1 MSAKRILLL
10 MAAIACAGHA
20 AAASLYDER
29 SYRPL
34 IADSKAFRVGDVVTV
49 QVVENASAS
58 SASDT
63 TTRRTNDIA
72 GSITHPS
79 GKIATADLA
88 LAGQFDGGGTTERN
102 GKLVA
107 QLTVSVKEVLPNG
120 DLRIGG
126 EQHLTIDNESQR
138 IYLEGRIRPQDV
150 SDANVVVS
158 TRLAD
163 ARIVYLGDGDLSE
176 RQRRGWWRRIV
187 DWLGL

>member
-1 MSAKRILLL
+1 MSAKRILPLL
-10 MAAIACAGHA
+10 AAIAFAGHA
-20 AAASLYDER
+20 AAESLYDER
-29 SYRPL
+29 SFRPL
-34 IADSKAFRVGDVVTV
+34 TADSKAFRVGDVVTV

-63 TTRRTNDIA
+63 TTRRTNDIS
-72 GSITHPS
+72 GSVTHPS

-107 QLTVSVKEVLPNG
+107 QLTVTVKEVLPNG
-120 DLRIGG
+120 DLKIGG

-138 IYLEGRIRPQDV
+138 IYLEGRVRPQDV
-150 SDANVVVS
+150 SDANIVVS

-163 ARIVYLGDGDLSE
+163 AHIVYLGDGDLSE
-176 RQRRGWWRRIV
+176 RQRRSWWRRIV

>member
-1 MSAKRILLL
+1 MSAKRTLLL
-10 MAAIACAGHA
+10 VAAIACAGHA

-138 IYLEGRIRPQDV
+138 IYLEGRVRPQDV

>member
-1 MSAKRILLL
+1 MSAKRILLFV
-10 MAAIACAGHA
+10 AAIACAGHA
-20 AAASLYDER
+20 AATSLYDER

-49 QVVENASAS
+49 QVIENASAS

-63 TTRRTNDIA
+63 TTRRTNDLA
-72 GSITHPS
+72 GSVTHPS
-79 GKIATADLA
+79 GKIATADLS

-107 QLTVSVKEVLPNG
+107 QLTVTVKEVLPNG

-138 IYLEGRIRPQDV
+138 IFLEGRVRPQDI
-150 SDANVVVS
+150 SDANVVAS

>member
-1 MSAKRILLL
+1 MSANRILLL
-10 MAAIACAGHA
+10 LAAIAYAGHA
-20 AAASLYDER
+20 AATSLYDER

-49 QVVENASAS
+49 QVIENASAS

-63 TTRRTNDIA
+63 TTRRTNDLS

-79 GKIATADLA
+79 GKIATADLN

-107 QLTVSVKEVLPNG
+107 QLTVTVKEVLPNG

-138 IYLEGRIRPQDV
+138 IYLEGHVRPQDI
-150 SDANVVVS
+150 SDANVVAS

-176 RQRRGWWRRIV
+176 RQRRSWWRRIV

>member
-1 MSAKRILLL
+1 MSATRNLLL
-10 MAAIACAGHA
+10 ALVLACAIPA
-20 AAASLYDER
+20 VAASLYDER

-34 IADSKAFRVGDVVTV
+34 IADNKAFRVGDVVTV
-49 QVVENASAS
+49 QVIENASAS

-63 TTRRTNDIA
+63 TTRRTNDLQ
-72 GSITHPS
+72 GSVTHPS

-107 QLTVSVKEVLPNG
+107 QITVTVKEVLPNG
-120 DLRIGG
+120 DLKVGG

-138 IYLEGRIRPQDV
+138 IYLEGRVRPQDI
-150 SDANVVVS
+150 SDANLVAS

-176 RQRRGWWRRIV
+176 RQRRSWWRKLV